1 MEGGTTPGG
10 AAGGV
15 IGVAVGE
22 VDGEG
27 GVPVVTFGEGAGVL
41 VEGTLLTGGATGAGV
56 AGCPPKQAPS
66 NRVVPSA
73 ATASAGRGIFM
84 VTVLK
89 KGPCGAPGLHL
100 KTMLAT
106 PRFNA
111 GPAGEASASP
121 GTQPAV

>member
-1 MEGGTTPGG
+1 MGGTVAGG
-10 AAGGV
+10 AAGGA

-22 VDGEG
+22 ADGV
-27 GVPVVTFGEGAGVL
+27 GVPVVTFGEGAGVP
-41 VEGTLLTGGATGAGV
+41 VEGAVLVGGLTGAGA

-73 ATASAGRGIFM
+73 AAASTGRGIFM

-100 KTMLAT
+100 KTMPAI

-111 GPAGEASASP
+111 GPAGEGSASP
-121 GTQPAV
+121 GTQPGA